1 MIEVFDY
8 ELNRFLINLK
18 AELPSY
24 AIPLFLRV
32 VRNLDITGATDECGD
47 DDDDVF
53 ITCSNV
59 SQEHSKSG
67 NWIWYGKASTLN
79 W

>member
-1 MIEVFDY
+1 MIMTTANMVLAMIKVFHY

-32 VRNLDITGATDECGD
+32 VRNLDITGATDEYGD

-53 ITCSNV
+53 VTS
-59 SQEHSKSG
+59 
-67 NWIWYGKASTLN
+67 
-79 W
+79 